1 MTVNIGDQYITQIPG
16 YDENADIQTAL
27 RVYHY
32 GEDTQSP
39 DPIEPNSIAG
49 HLKSLDDTKLDV
61 VPDIIPDSANLN
73 NYNTTGYYVQTTAAS
88 AETGANYPTYPNAEG
103 DPSFFAGLLK
113 VVNSGSIVFQEYH
126 TLGESG
132 YIVNRPFRRV
142 FFGSWSSWESSATV
156 DDVTAV
162 TDIKYYQK
170 SQVFTKTEAGNAFAP
185 KYFLETEKTADHTLV
200 LEDINRVIS
209 MNVPTGGVLTVPT
222 NATAAFPVGSVIN
235 VYNASPTA
243 FLEIRGADGVTVRN
257 PGTIE
262 PYQEASLRKR
272 AANEWVAAGPVY

>member
-1 MTVNIGDQYITQIPG
+1 M
-16 YDENADIQTAL
+16 
-27 RVYHY
+27 
-32 GEDTQSP
+32 
-39 DPIEPNSIAG
+39 
-49 HLKSLDDTKLDV
+49 
-61 VPDIIPDSANLN
+61 
-73 NYNTTGYYVQTTAAS
+73 
-88 AETGANYPTYPNAEG
+88 
-103 DPSFFAGLLK
+103 
-113 VVNSGSIVFQEYH
+113 VNSGSIVFQEYH
-126 TLGESG
+126 TLGASG

-142 FFGSWSSWESSATV
+142 FFGSWSSWASSATV
-156 DDVTAV
+156 ADAIAV
-162 TDIKYYQK
+162 ADTRYPKIQD
-170 SQVFTKTEAGNAFAP
+170 VFTQDVARDTFAP
-185 KYFLETEKTADHTLV
+185 KYFYETEKTADHTLV

-243 FLEIRGADGVTVRN
+243 FLEIRGADGVIVRN